1 MFNINYA
8 DKTITLTRGD
18 AAVFNIGADII
29 TSSGSE
35 QHFFKVGDVIR
46 FKVTAK
52 KNCEDVV
59 LVKDAKVT
67 EETAYVQIA
76 LDSDETKFGDVISK
90 PMEYWYEVEL
100 YPDTYA
106 QTIIGYDEET
116 GAKIL
121 RLLPE
126 GGDE

>member
-1 MFNINYA
+1 MFVINDDLSIY
-8 DKTITLTRGD
+8 LTRGD
-18 AAVFNIGADII
+18 AAVFNVSATIGE
-29 TSSGSE
+29 T
-35 QHFFKVGDVIR
+35 QYTFKVDDVVR
-46 FKVTAK
+46 FKVFEK
-52 KNCEDVV
+52 KNCEEVV
-59 LVKDAKVT
+59 LKKDIKVT
-67 EETAYVQIA
+67 AETELVEIA

-100 YPDTYA
+100 NPDTYA

-126 GGDE
+126 GGDT